1 MKLKSQLKSV
11 FIQPLSCITLSV
23 ITTIFISPSVL
34 AVSPQVFG
42 NSSDK
47 FTYQPDYNSITKQQA
62 QEQTQKITQLSDTE
76 QTDRSQLIQQ
86 ANGLYN
92 EGNLKA
98 AEESFRKFLKKYP
111 EDAFG
116 HFQLGNI
123 LFEQK
128 KSEEAISAYQEAIRL
143 KPQYA
148 LAYNAIGIAYASQSH
163 WEDAIA
169 QYQKALEINPSYGD
183 ALTNFALALWQTN
196 KRDQAV
202 SSLEKALAIFKSQ
215 NRNQKAQ
222 QVEQILQQIKN
233 SNNPPLS

>member
-1 MKLKSQLKSV
+1 MKFKSQLKSV
-11 FIQPLSCITLSV
+11 FIQPFSCITLSV

-34 AVSPQVFG
+34 AVSPQVFWH
-42 NSSDK
+42 SRDIVTS
-47 FTYQPDYNSITKQQA
+47 QPDFNSTEKQPSP
-62 QEQTQKITQLSDTE
+62 KIAQLSDTDTE
-76 QTDRSQLIQQ
+76 QTNRSQLIQQ

-92 EGNLKA
+92 DGNLKA

-123 LFEQK
+123 LLDQK

-183 ALTNFALALWQTN
+183 ALTNFALVY
-196 KRDQAV
+196 K
-202 SSLEKALAIFKSQ
+202 
-215 NRNQKAQ
+215 
-222 QVEQILQQIKN
+222 
-233 SNNPPLS
+233 